1 MIGFV
6 RSRMTEEVP
15 VRRTDLLI
23 LMIVSIVGGV
33 LLASLIVTPTLS
45 TQFISTIFLGMVL
58 LAFFLF
64 IPVMGI
70 RLFLD
75 DWNDE

>member
-1 MIGFV
+1 
-6 RSRMTEEVP
+6 MTEEVP

-23 LMIVSIVGGV
+23 LMIVSIVGGI
-33 LLASLIVTPTLS
+33 LLASLLVTPTLS

-64 IPVMGI
+64 IPVMGV
-70 RLFLD
+70 RLFLE

>member
-1 MIGFV
+1 
-6 RSRMTEEVP
+6 MTEEVP